1 MNRELDELIIEID
14 GAIEARYQ
22 KIKNES
28 KTLGELKK
36 NIHNFC
42 TCTAW
47 YIRDYAPA
55 IQSKMSKM
63 FDNDIDDLPLK
74 LEEKAPPEKQRGG
87 ETISHIQQ

>member
-1 MNRELDELIIEID
+1 MNKELDELIIEID

-36 NIHNFC
+36 NIRSFS

-47 YIRDYAPA
+47 YIRDYVPA

-63 FDNDIDDLPLK
+63 FDNDIDNLSLQ
-74 LEEKAPPEKQRGG
+74 LEENAPPE
-87 ETISHIQQ
+87 